1 MKTLGVLLGGSI
13 LVCLWTVSAWSD
25 SPLPGP
31 ITPPPVSNA
40 PSAPILS
47 PPPDHW
53 SFAST
58 VSYFLPVG
66 SGVADYLNAG
76 LGVGGELSY
85 FPGETPGRFRWIL
98 SGTYFQMTPGPSLTV
113 PFSSSNPFAAN
124 PSTSTQQIGPIP
136 GSASVTGFILKTG
149 MAWNL
154 LDLIP
159 KDVTGWGTISP
170 YVRLDIGMA
179 SLAASNAGNLTGHPY
194 GLLVDGGAGIEWHVP
209 SLSMGVFVEMDPSGL
224 NANGSFFF
232 LAPLVSGISL
242 WF

>member
-1 MKTLGVLLGGSI
+1 MKTLGSLFGGVV
-13 LVCLWTVSAWSD
+13 LVCVWTAFAWSD
-25 SPLPGP
+25 APLPGP
-31 ITPPPVSNA
+31 SLPPSLSEPSVAPV
-40 PSAPILS
+40 LS

-53 SFAST
+53 SFAPT

-85 FPGETPGRFRWIL
+85 YPGQAPGKFRWIL

-113 PFSSSNPFAAN
+113 PFSSSNPFAVN
-124 PSTSTQQIGPIP
+124 PSSSAQQVGPIS
-136 GSASVTGFILKTG
+136 GSASVTGFIVKTG
-149 MAWNL
+149 AAWNL
-154 LDLIP
+154 LDLLP
-159 KDVTGWGTISP
+159 KDITGWGTVSP
-170 YVRLDIGMA
+170 YVRLDVGMV
-179 SLAASNAGNLTGHPY
+179 SLSASNAGNLTGHPF
-194 GLLVDGGAGIEWHVP
+194 GLLLDGGGGIEWHVP

-224 NANGSFFF
+224 NANGSFLF

>member
-1 MKTLGVLLGGSI
+1 MNIARVFLGGSV
-13 LVCLWTVSAWSD
+13 LMCLWTGSAWSE
-25 SPLPGP
+25 SSLPGP
-31 ITPPPVSNA
+31 DTPPPISSA
-40 PSAPILS
+40 SSAPALA
-47 PPPDHW
+47 PAPDHW
-53 SFAST
+53 SFAPT
-58 VSYFLPVG
+58 ISYFLPVG

-85 FPGETPGRFRWIL
+85 FPGEKPGQFRWII
-98 SGTYFQMTPGPSLTV
+98 SGTYFQMTPGPTLTI

-159 KDVTGWGTISP
+159 ADVTGWGAISP
-170 YVRLDIGMA
+170 YVRMDIGMA
-179 SLAASNAGNLTGHPY
+179 SLAATDAGNLTGHPY

-224 NANGSFFF
+224 NANGSFLF

>member
-1 MKTLGVLLGGSI
+1 MDDDRSRFDSLGVSHSVPGQGSRRIFWILGGAGVLLFLAGIFYTIFFYMTLPNHHALLEAGQKG
-13 LVCLWTVSAWSD
+13 VNQV
-25 SPLPGP
+25 PLPV
-31 ITPPPVSNA
+31 PPTT
-40 PSAPILS
+40 L
-47 PPPDHW
+47 
-53 SFAST
+53 
-58 VSYFLPVG
+58 
-66 SGVADYLNAG
+66 
-76 LGVGGELSY
+76 
-85 FPGETPGRFRWIL
+85 FP
-98 SGTYFQMTPGPSLTV
+98 
-113 PFSSSNPFAAN
+113 SNPFAAN

-159 KDVTGWGTISP
+159 ADVTGWGAISP
-170 YVRLDIGMA
+170 YVRMDIGMA
-179 SLAASNAGNLTGHPY
+179 SLAATDAGNLTGHPY

-224 NANGSFFF
+224 NANGSFLF

>member
-1 MKTLGVLLGGSI
+1 
-13 LVCLWTVSAWSD
+13 
-25 SPLPGP
+25 
-31 ITPPPVSNA
+31 
-40 PSAPILS
+40 
-47 PPPDHW
+47 
-53 SFAST
+53 
-58 VSYFLPVG
+58 VG

-85 FPGETPGRFRWIL
+85 FPGEKPGQFRWII
-98 SGTYFQMTPGPSLTV
+98 SGTYFQMTPGPTLTI

-159 KDVTGWGTISP
+159 ADVTGWGAISP
-170 YVRLDIGMA
+170 YVRMDIGMA
-179 SLAASNAGNLTGHPY
+179 SLAATDAGNLTGHPY

-224 NANGSFFF
+224 NANGSFLF